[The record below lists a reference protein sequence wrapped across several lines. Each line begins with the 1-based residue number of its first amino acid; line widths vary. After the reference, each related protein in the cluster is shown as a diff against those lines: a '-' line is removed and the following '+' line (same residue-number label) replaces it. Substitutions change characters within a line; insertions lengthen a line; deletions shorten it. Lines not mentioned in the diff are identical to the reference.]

1 MLISLSCGIAY
12 AVLPWIPSIVS
23 AAIIAFTI
31 DSSTACAV
39 ASNRGVIRSLDS
51 ALTLVVFFRLKAF
64 LFAVEKAKNILP
76 DFILLDIIM
85 PKMDGFAVLK
95 ALKEDVKT
103 KNIPVMLLT
112 NLGQEEDIK
121 RGEELGVVGYLV
133 KANTT
138 PSEVV
143 EAVKNKL
150 NN

>member
-1 MLISLSCGIAY
+1 MPNKKIKILLIEDEEMLANMY
-12 AVLPWIPSIVS
+12 EVK
-23 AAIIAFTI
+23 F
-31 DSSTACAV
+31 
-39 ASNRGVIRSLDS
+39 SNEGFDIEKALDGES
-51 ALTLVVFFRLKAF
+51 GL
-64 LFAVEKAKNILP
+64 EKAKNILP

-112 NLGQEEDIK
+112 NLGQEEDIE
-121 RGEELGVVGYLV
+121 RGNELGIVGYLV
-133 KANTT
+133 KANIT